1 MYKLV
6 VISLKIITAGKEPRP
21 NQIRQTLG
29 HVARTQLQSSLF
41 PLLFRPRLRTRT
53 PSTTLNLHFLVP
65 GACLRTIRRLLIW
78 IFTIFLIVVAGFSW
92 YFIYRPLPQLDGTLP
107 LSGLRAQVTVDRDTW
122 GVPHIRAASLEDA
135 VEAQGYVMA
144 QDRLFQLD
152 LMRRASRGQLS
163 EIVGS
168 LALPTDEQFRTLGF
182 SRIAGR
188 ELASMDKDSRALL
201 EAYARG
207 VNAFLA
213 QHQSNLPLEFR
224 LLHYK
229 PSPWQPS
236 DSLVI
241 AGYMYQTLT
250 STWERELNRAKI
262 EARVSPDLA
271 KDLFSDEAQMDRF
284 VIGDPNN
291 PKDGSAASRIDPDD
305 EDDDDDMT
313 GDDVLKA
320 FAASPSSHPER
331 DDLGHIAPKP
341 SNFPTFS
348 LQTSSDLASVLWPS
362 ISHDLSESQNEIR
375 QSLGSNN
382 WVVSGAHTATGKPLL
397 ANDTHLELSIPPIWY
412 EIHLTAPG
420 LNAKGFALPGA
431 PLIIIGHNDR
441 IAWGFTNNGADV
453 QDLYVETFN
462 PAAPDQY
469 KANGKWQQAQV
480 IDEVIHVKNAPD
492 VHFKV
497 VVTRHGP
504 LVPGGMPDFILTTPK
519 DTRTPAELRREAF
532 TRYALKWTALEPGG
546 LANTYSTLSLAHNWH
561 EFREIMKRV
570 WGPAQNAVYADVDG
584 NIGYIMAAR
593 VPIRKKGHGEVPVP
607 GDTDDYEWTGY
618 IPFNQLPQALNPDSG
633 IIVTANGRV
642 VGPNYR
648 PYLTDRWEEP
658 YRTSR
663 VHDLLDDKTDLRPVD
678 MLKVETDTY
687 SYPELFIAD
696 QLVAAAKKVQPK
708 EPRARK
714 LIADAR
720 DWNGIADADS
730 PVVSFLVM
738 ARRAALQLILR
749 PVLGDDA
756 NLYQWRSTAFLQK
769 VLTERPAK
777 WLPPAYKNYD
787 ELLAGAADQAVSML
801 TQQVNNGRINSWQW
815 KRLDSLDMLHPLGRS
830 GFLKTL
836 LSITGKPQS
845 GTGYSI
851 RAATKTHGPSERFIA
866 NLANWDD
873 SIMLVPAG
881 ESGQFGSGHY
891 SDQFSY
897 WYDGKPISAPF
908 SDSAESR
915 SRKHTLTLVPR

>member
-1 MYKLV
+1 M
-6 VISLKIITAGKEPRP
+6 
-21 NQIRQTLG
+21 
-29 HVARTQLQSSLF
+29 
-41 PLLFRPRLRTRT
+41 
-53 PSTTLNLHFLVP
+53 
-65 GACLRTIRRLLIW
+65 RTIRRLLIW
-78 IFTIFLIVVAGFSW
+78 IFTILLIVVAGFSW
-92 YFIYRPLPQLDGTLP
+92 YFIYRPLPQFDGTLP
-107 LSGLRAQVTVDRDTW
+107 LPGLRAQVTVDRDTW
-122 GVPHIRAASLEDA
+122 GVPHIRASSLEDA

-163 EIVGS
+163 EIVGAVAIS
-168 LALPTDEQFRTLGF
+168 TDQQFRTLGF
-182 SRIAGR
+182 SRIADR

-213 QHQSNLPLEFR
+213 THQSNLPLEFR

-250 STWERELNRAKI
+250 STWERELNRAKV
-262 EARVSPDLA
+262 EARVGPDVA

-291 PKDGSAASRIDPDD
+291 PNDGSAASRIDPDD
-305 EDDDDDMT
+305 EDDDDDDDMN

-320 FAASPSSHPER
+320 SAASPGCYPKKPSCHREQSGESWLDLNATAVPASTQASPSSR
-331 DDLGHIAPKP
+331 P
-341 SNFPTFS
+341 SNLPTFN
-348 LQTSSDLASVLWPS
+348 LQTTSDLTSAVWPS
-362 ISHDLSESQNEIR
+362 ISYYLSESQNEIR

-412 EIHLTAPG
+412 EIHLTAPNY
-420 LNAKGFALPGA
+420 NAKGFTLPGG
-431 PLIIIGHNDR
+431 PLIVIGHNDR

-453 QDLYVETFN
+453 QDLYIETFN
-462 PAAPDQY
+462 PAALDEY
-469 KANGKWQQAQV
+469 KVNGKWQQAQV
-480 IDEVIHVKNAPD
+480 IDEIIHVKDARD
-492 VHFKV
+492 QHFKV
-497 VVTRHGP
+497 LVTRHGP
-504 LVPGGMPDFILTTPK
+504 LVDGQPGFVLTGSN
-519 DTRTPAELRREAF
+519 DTRTPAELRREAL

-546 LANTYSTLSLAHNWH
+546 LSNTYSSLSRANNWH
-561 EFREIMKRV
+561 EFRELMKRV

-584 NIGYIMAAR
+584 KIGYIMAAR

-642 VGPNYR
+642 VGPNYK

-663 VHDLLDDKTDLRPVD
+663 IHDLLDDKTDLRPVD

-708 EPRARK
+708 EPRAQK

-720 DWNGIADADS
+720 DWSGIADADS

-738 ARRAALQLILR
+738 ARRAALQLILQ
-749 PVLGDDA
+749 PVLGDDP

-787 ELLAGAADQAVSML
+787 ELLAAAADQAVSML
-801 TQQVNNGRINSWQW
+801 THQVNNGRINSWQW
-815 KRLDSLDMLHPLGRS
+815 KSLDSLDMLHPLGRS

-881 ESGQFGSGHY
+881 ESGQLGSGHY

-897 WYDGKPISAPF
+897 WYDGKPISSPF
-908 SDSAESR
+908 SDSAEAR
-915 SRKHTLTLVPR
+915 ARKHTLILNPSP